1 MESPTCRLPRGQR
14 LIDQVSGSGERKPS
28 MPPTYLEVLTSDQ
41 IEQIHQTA
49 LRVLEEVG
57 VWLPNA
63 EVLGIF
69 RDAGA
74 QVDFGAQ
81 KVLMPAP
88 MVERAIECFPHAFTW
103 YARSPKYCLAM
114 DGTQTHFSMPDS
126 ALNLIDLDG
135 NHRPGTAQD
144 GENICRVCDALPSLE
159 TASTGVNAFDMPT
172 DTLAAWHTKTMF
184 VCSSKAV
191 FAVCRSK
198 PISHMIHRMGE
209 VVADVCDHLPDGV
222 LPLMAIMNP
231 LSPLFNEPDQ
241 LDGMLE
247 HIRRGLP
254 IAISPEVQAGATGP
268 ATVAGLLAQ
277 QTAEFLAHAVL
288 AQIVRPGTPVV
299 YGTVSSVFDMRK
311 MLLPYGAPE
320 ADLIATATCQLARRY
335 GIPAR
340 VTGGSSDSN
349 AHDMQAG
356 AESLMSTLIALLS
369 GASFVL
375 HGAGELEN
383 TLAVSFEKILLDD
396 ELIGM
401 ARRYAQGIEVSPETL
416 AFDVIKEVGPRG
428 HFLDTEHTLEHY
440 RAEQF
445 MPAFLVRERY
455 DTWSKAGSQRAEARA
470 AERAR
475 HLLATHQ
482 PEPLPPAALAEINA
496 IYTSFVGSAH

>member
-1 MESPTCRLPRGQR
+1 
-14 LIDQVSGSGERKPS
+14 
-28 MPPTYLEVLTSDQ
+28 
-41 IEQIHQTA
+41 
-49 LRVLEEVG
+49 VLEAVG

-69 RDAGA
+69 ADSGA
-74 QVDFGAQ
+74 QVDFAAQ
-81 KVLMPAP
+81 KVCLPAP
-88 MVERAIECFPHAFTW
+88 IVERAIECFPRGFTW
-103 YARSPKYCLAM
+103 YARNPDYCLAM

-135 NHRPGTAQD
+135 NHRAGTAQD
-144 GENICRVCDALPSLE
+144 GEDICRVCDALPQIE
-159 TASTGVNAFDMPT
+159 AASTGVNAFDMLT

-184 VCSSKAV
+184 VQSSKAV

-198 PISHMIHRMGE
+198 PISHMIHRLAE
-209 VVADVCDHLPDGV
+209 VVAADCGHLPAGT

-231 LSPLFNEPDQ
+231 LSPLFNEPEQ

-254 IAISPEVQAGATGP
+254 ISISPEVQAGATGP
-268 ATVAGLLAQ
+268 ATVAGLLVQ

-288 AQIVRPGTPVV
+288 AQLVRPGTPVV

-320 ADLIATATCQLARRY
+320 ADLIATATCQIARRY

-349 AHDMQAG
+349 ALDMQAG
-356 AESLMSTLIALLS
+356 AESLMSTLVAILS
-369 GASFVL
+369 GATFVL

-383 TLAVSFEKILLDD
+383 TLAVSYEKILLDA
-396 ELIGM
+396 ELIDL
-401 ARRYAQGIEVSPETL
+401 ARRYAQGIAVTPETL
-416 AFDVIKEVGPRG
+416 GFDVIQEVGPRG
-428 HFLDTEHTLEHY
+428 HFLDTDHTLEHY

-445 MPAFLVRERY
+445 MPTYLVRERY
-455 DTWSKAGSQRAEARA
+455 DMWRAAGARSAQARA

-475 HLLATHQ
+475 HLLATYQ
-482 PEPLPPAALAEINA
+482 PSPLSPAALAEVEA
-496 IYTSFVGSAH
+496 ICASFVAHPN